1 MLFMKKE
8 EIFSEEDISFLT
20 QLINT
25 LQEVELKL
33 EEDYE
38 TKNYERLNNS
48 KKFILRIQ
56 KKISEIIK

>member
-1 MLFMKKE
+1 MKKE